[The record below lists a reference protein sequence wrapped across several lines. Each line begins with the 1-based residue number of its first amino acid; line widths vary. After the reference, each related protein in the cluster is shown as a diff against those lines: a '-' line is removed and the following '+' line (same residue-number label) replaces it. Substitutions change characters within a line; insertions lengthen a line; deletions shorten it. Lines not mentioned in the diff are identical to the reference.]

1 MINVNYVWCFA
12 LCALAV
18 WRVAHLLAGENGP
31 WDLVRRLRATLGYGM
46 LGRMMD
52 CFYCMSFLIALPP
65 AIWMSSSWVGFLIQ
79 WMALSAV
86 ACLLEMAS
94 QRKQIHVRVKPVSTS
109 YLNKVINGV

>member
-1 MINVNYVWCFA
+1 
-12 LCALAV
+12 
-18 WRVAHLLAGENGP
+18 
-31 WDLVRRLRATLGYGM
+31 M

-65 AIWMSSSWVGFLIQ
+65 AIWMSSGWIGFLIQ

-86 ACLLEMAS
+86 ACLLEMAT
-94 QRKQIHVRVKPVSTS
+94 QRKLIHIRVKPVSTS

>member
-1 MINVNYVWCFA
+1 MIDVNYVWCFA

-52 CFYCMSFLIALPP
+52 CFYCMSSMIALPP
-65 AIWMSSSWVGFLIQ
+65 AIWMSGSRMGFLIQ

-86 ACLLEMAS
+86 ACLLEMAT
-94 QRKQIHVRVKPVSTS
+94 QRKLIHIRVKPVSTS